1 MKSVTRASE
10 ALEALAEIRNNSGK
24 MDTIGLTDDVIAK
37 FCQLDDKLLQAI
49 NEGVTNHQ
57 NLRNSLGNEM
67 MLTDETELVS
77 FLQEDYVNFYAPATV
92 NPYIALAARGPW
104 IITSH
109 GAVVHDNGGY
119 GMLGAGHGPATVIDA
134 MSQNWVMANVMT
146 PSFSHSRLA
155 NALKQELGYT
165 RGYCPFTKFICMNS
179 GSESMTVALRIADIN
194 ANKQTGPGG
203 KYENYP
209 IKMIAVERSFHG
221 RTDRPAQISHSCK
234 SGYDKN
240 LATFQNR
247 DNLIL
252 VPANDPAALQEV
264 FERSVKEKFFIELV
278 AIEPIQGGRKPG
290 HVRY

>member
-119 GMLGAGHGPATVIDA
+119 GMLGAGHL
-134 MSQNWVMANVMT
+134 S
-146 PSFSHSRLA
+146 
-155 NALKQELGYT
+155 
-165 RGYCPFTKFICMNS
+165 
-179 GSESMTVALRIADIN
+179 
-194 ANKQTGPGG
+194 
-203 KYENYP
+203 
-209 IKMIAVERSFHG
+209 
-221 RTDRPAQISHSCK
+221 
-234 SGYDKN
+234 
-240 LATFQNR
+240 
-247 DNLIL
+247 LIH
-252 VPANDPAALQEV
+252 
-264 FERSVKEKFFIELV
+264 I
-278 AIEPIQGGRKPG
+278 
-290 HVRY
+290 

>member
-119 GMLGAGHGPATVIDA
+119 GMLGAGHGPLA
-134 MSQNWVMANVMT
+134 
-146 PSFSHSRLA
+146 A
-155 NALKQELGYT
+155 NAMYG
-165 RGYCPFTKFICMNS
+165 F
-179 GSESMTVALRIADIN
+179 TVAGA
-194 ANKQTGPGG
+194 
-203 KYENYP
+203 
-209 IKMIAVERSFHG
+209 
-221 RTDRPAQISHSCK
+221 
-234 SGYDKN
+234 
-240 LATFQNR
+240 
-247 DNLIL
+247 
-252 VPANDPAALQEV
+252 
-264 FERSVKEKFFIELV
+264 
-278 AIEPIQGGRKPG
+278 
-290 HVRY
+290 